1 MDISEL
7 SPWND
12 RETNI
17 WLKDAK
23 AWELFTSMIAR
34 TLENDPR
41 RYPQQIRAAAAF
53 VILFAR
59 PGLWPTRRDAM
70 ELENLIALARRQLSQ
85 VRQLFAAESRQRPE
99 VTSSPDFR
107 MLMKTLDEEMRCLDA
122 RLSEMPLNI
131 PNSPPISWGR
141 FFP

>member
-17 WLKDAK
+17 WLKDSK
-23 AWELFTSMIAR
+23 AWELFTSLIAR

-41 RYPQQIRAAAAF
+41 RYPQQIRAAAALI
-53 VILFAR
+53 ILFCR
-59 PGLWPTRRDAM
+59 PGLWPARRGLP
-70 ELENLIALARRQLSQ
+70 ELEDLISLARRQLSQ
-85 VRQLFAAESRQRPE
+85 VRQLYAAESRQKPE
-99 VTSSPDFR
+99 ISSSSDFR
-107 MLMKTLDEEMRCLDA
+107 TLMKTLDEEMRCLDA
-122 RLSEMPLNI
+122 RLSETTLNI
-131 PNSPPISWGR
+131 PNSPPCTWGR

>member
-7 SPWND
+7 SPWSDSRANA
-12 RETNI
+12 
-17 WLKDAK
+17 WLEDSKSWD
-23 AWELFTSMIAR
+23 LFTSMIAR
-34 TLENDPR
+34 TLDNDPR

-53 VILFAR
+53 VILFCR
-59 PGLWPTRRDAM
+59 PGLWPSHRGKS
-70 ELENLIALARRQLSQ
+70 ELEELIALARRQLSQ

-99 VTSSPDFR
+99 ITSSPDFR
-107 MLMKTLDEEMRCLDA
+107 TLMKTLDEEMRCLDA

-131 PNSPPISWGR
+131 PNSPPTSWGR